1 VTGAE
6 FYEAVMRSHA
16 RLTYGEAADIL
27 EGKKKVKRAA
37 LRDTLMPLHGVYKAF
52 AGARKVRGALDFELT
67 ETVIELD
74 DDGNVAVIRPLTRLV
89 THRIIEECMIAA
101 NVEAAK
107 RIRKSRLPSLYRVHA
122 GPDPKKEEELRL
134 FLQTFDIKLPPKAKL
149 EPLHLSRIL
158 HEAKGEPEAE
168 LIETVLLRS
177 MSKAVYQVGNIGH
190 FGLGLS
196 EYAHFTSPIRR
207 YPDLLVH
214 RAIKW
219 AISHRSSR
227 GFAYSQHEMTQLG
240 ERCSAAERRADKAV
254 WDVEEQLK
262 CRYMQQHVGDEFRV
276 IVASVVPFGL
286 FVRVPELH
294 IDGLIHVSALPPDYY
309 HRDPSGTA
317 LVGERSGR
325 RFQLTDRLT
334 ARLARVDL
342 EERKIDFAP
351 IEQETQSELPPVK
364 RKRRKRG

>member
-1 VTGAE
+1 
-6 FYEAVMRSHA
+6 
-16 RLTYGEAADIL
+16 
-27 EGKKKVKRAA
+27 
-37 LRDTLMPLHGVYKAF
+37 
-52 AGARKVRGALDFELT
+52 
-67 ETVIELD
+67 
-74 DDGNVAVIRPLTRLV
+74 
-89 THRIIEECMIAA
+89 
-101 NVEAAK
+101 
-107 RIRKSRLPSLYRVHA
+107 
-122 GPDPKKEEELRL
+122 
-134 FLQTFDIKLPPKAKL
+134 
-149 EPLHLSRIL
+149 
-158 HEAKGEPEAE
+158 
-168 LIETVLLRS
+168 
-177 MSKAVYQVGNIGH
+177 
-190 FGLGLS
+190 
-196 EYAHFTSPIRR
+196 
-207 YPDLLVH
+207 
-214 RAIKW
+214 
-219 AISHRSSR
+219 
-227 GFAYSQHEMTQLG
+227 MTQLG